1 MTEGLHPLTAPLRE
15 SARTRQEMLCYHI
28 MTYQAMYKQPMSVQG
43 LAMFISGIDEELAI
57 SKVLSGD

>member
-15 SARTRQEMLCYHI
+15 SARTRQKMLCYHI
-28 MTYQAMYKQPMSVQG
+28 MTYQAMYKQSMSVQS
-43 LAMFISGIDEELAI
+43 LAMFISGIDEELGV